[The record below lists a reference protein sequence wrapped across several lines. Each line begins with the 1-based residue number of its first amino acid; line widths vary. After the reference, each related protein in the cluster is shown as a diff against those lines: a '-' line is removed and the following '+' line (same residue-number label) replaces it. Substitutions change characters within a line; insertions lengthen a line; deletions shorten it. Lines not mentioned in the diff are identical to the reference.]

1 MREMVPQRSPGHS
14 LGASLL
20 GKTESGAFLC
30 LFPFSASIPHD
41 IAVTAAKP
49 ISAYLEIGAKRV
61 FAGALEWPGWS
72 RSGRDEDA
80 ALGALLAYAPRYRK
94 AVGRAARDLL
104 VPETRSGLDVRERLE
119 GNATTDFGAPGI
131 PPAADTRPLNAA
143 ELERQMALLQGSWR
157 VFDRAARAAEGAQ
170 LAKGPRGGGRALEA
184 IVRHVVE
191 AEAGYLRALG
201 VRYVGDDE
209 LRASDPGPVR
219 EAVLDALAAAPR
231 SGRVPQG
238 PRGGKRW
245 TVRFF
250 IRRAT
255 WHVLDHAWEI
265 EDRARA

>member
-1 MREMVPQRSPGHS
+1 
-14 LGASLL
+14 L

-41 IAVTAAKP
+41 IAVMASKP
-49 ISAYLEIGAKRV
+49 ISVYLEIGAKRV

-80 ALGALLAYAPRYRK
+80 ALAALLAYGSRYRT
-94 AVGRAARDLL
+94 AVRPAARGLI
-104 VPETRSGLDVRERLE
+104 VPETRSGLDVLERLE

-131 PPAADTRPLNAA
+131 PPAADARPIDAA
-143 ELERQMALLQGSWR
+143 ELERQEALLQGSWR
-157 VFDRAARAAEGAQ
+157 ALDRAVRAATGAS
-170 LAKGPRGGGRALEA
+170 LAKGPRGGGRELEA

-191 AEAGYLRALG
+191 AEAGYLHALG
-201 VRYVGDDE
+201 MRYAGDDA
-209 LRASDPGPVR
+209 LRPTDAGPVR
-219 EAVLDALAAAPR
+219 RAVLDALAAAPR

-265 EDRARA
+265 EDRAKA

>member
-1 MREMVPQRSPGHS
+1 MVPQRSPGHS
-14 LGASLL
+14 VGASLL

-30 LFPFSASIPHD
+30 VFPFSAGTPHD
-41 IAVTAAKP
+41 IAVTALQP
-49 ISAYLEIGAKRV
+49 VPVYLEIGAKRV

-80 ALGALLAYAPRYRK
+80 ALDTLLAYGPRYRK
-94 AVGRAARDLL
+94 AGGGAARDLV
-104 VPETRSGLDVRERLE
+104 VPETRSGFDVRERLV

-131 PPAADTRPLNAA
+131 PPAADARPLQAA
-143 ELERQMALLQGSWR
+143 ELERQEALLQGSWR
-157 VFDRAARAAEGAQ
+157 AFDRAVRAATGAS

-201 VRYVGDDE
+201 ARYAGDDA
-209 LRASDPGPVR
+209 LRTSDAGPVR
-219 EAVLDALAAAPR
+219 RAVLDALAAVPR
-231 SGRVPQG
+231 SGRPPQG

-250 IRRAT
+250 IRRAM